1 MTKAK
6 RRPLRKPII
15 PIVRQNGRLN
25 VQGINKWYYYWRDP
39 YHLLITMPWSWFL
52 GIVASGYIL
61 LNSLFALAYLLQPGS
76 IANARPGNFWDAFF
90 FSIQTMAT
98 IGYGVMNPQTDY
110 ANILVAIESW
120 VGLLGV
126 AMGTGI
132 AFARF
137 SRPTARV
144 VFSQVAVV
152 TAYDGIPTLMFRV
165 ANKRRNQIIEAQIR
179 VALVRDE
186 VNAEGQFMRRVYDLP
201 LVRANNPI
209 FILSWTVMHL
219 IDEYSPFYGATLE
232 DLEAAETMLV
242 VTLTGIDE
250 TVSQM
255 IHARHTY
262 IASEMLWHHRFA
274 DILFQKSDG
283 QRYIDYN
290 HFHEVMPVS
299 SPREETNGVV
309 SRSP

>member
-1 MTKAK
+1 M
-6 RRPLRKPII
+6 
-15 PIVRQNGRLN
+15 
-25 VQGINKWYYYWRDP
+25 
-39 YHLLITMPWSWFL
+39 
-52 GIVASGYIL
+52 
-61 LNSLFALAYLLQPGS
+61 FALAYLLQPGS

-110 ANILVAIESW
+110 ANVLVAIESW

-179 VALVRDE
+179 VVLVRDE
-186 VNAEGQFMRRVYDLP
+186 VNAEGQFMRRLYDLP

-209 FILSWTVMHL
+209 FILSWTVMHP

-299 SPREETNGVV
+299 SQREETNGVV

>member
-1 MTKAK
+1 
-6 RRPLRKPII
+6 
-15 PIVRQNGRLN
+15 
-25 VQGINKWYYYWRDP
+25 
-39 YHLLITMPWSWFL
+39 MPWSWFL

-61 LNSLFALAYLLQPGS
+61 LNSLFALAYLLQPDS
-76 IANARPGNFWDAFF
+76 IANARSGNFWDAFC

-110 ANILVAIESW
+110 ANVLVAIESW
-120 VGLLGV
+120 AGLLGV

-165 ANKRRNQIIEAQIR
+165 ANQRRNQIIEAQIR

-201 LVRANNPI
+201 LVRANNPM
-209 FILSWTVMHL
+209 FILSWTVMHPL
-219 IDEYSPFYGATLE
+219 DEYSPFYGATAA
-232 DLEAAETMLV
+232 DLAAAETMLV
-242 VTLTGIDE
+242 ITLTGIDE
-250 TVSQM
+250 TVSQT
-255 IHARHTY
+255 IHARYTY
-262 IASEMLWHHRFA
+262 VASEVLWHHRFV
-274 DILFQKSDG
+274 DILLQKPDG

-299 SPREETNGVV
+299 NQRKEDREVVPHSPQ
-309 SRSP
+309 S

>member
-6 RRPLRKPII
+6 RRLPRKPII

-110 ANILVAIESW
+110 ANVLVAIESW

-144 VFSQVAVV
+144 VFSRVAVV

-179 VALVRDE
+179 VVLVRDE
-186 VNAEGQFMRRVYDLP
+186 MNAEGQFMRRLYDLP

-209 FILSWTVMHL
+209 FILSWTVMHP
-219 IDEYSPFYGATLE
+219 IDEYSPFYGATLA

-255 IHARHTY
+255 IHARHT
-262 IASEMLWHHRFA
+262 
-274 DILFQKSDG
+274 
-283 QRYIDYN
+283 
-290 HFHEVMPVS
+290 
-299 SPREETNGVV
+299 
-309 SRSP
+309 